1 MLDKHLIY
9 ISEDNFSLYISQQLN
24 ENGFII
30 SLYDNQLGI
39 EYELATYVGDRYY
52 PNQYQEDKF
61 MKYFF
66 LEAKKNKKIK
76 HEMITYIKS
85 VNVPKMNYSR
95 LKRIIKVNYILFK
108 NKLNNFNLKIIS

>member
-1 MLDKHLIY
+1 MNKHLIY
-9 ISEDNFSLYISQQLN
+9 ISQDNFSLYISQQLN

-66 LEAKKNKKIK
+66 LEAKKNKNIK
-76 HEMITYIKS
+76 CEMIKYIKAS
-85 VNVPKMNYSR
+85 DVPNMTYSR

>member
-1 MLDKHLIY
+1 MNKYLIY
-9 ISEDNFSLYISQQLN
+9 ISQDNFSLYISQQLN

-76 HEMITYIKS
+76 HEMIKYIRS
-85 VNVPKMNYSR
+85 VNVPSMTYSR
-95 LKRIIKVNYILFK
+95 LKRIIKINYVLFL
-108 NKLNNFNLKIIS
+108 NKLNNFKFTS

>member
-1 MLDKHLIY
+1 MNKYLIY
-9 ISEDNFSLYISQQLN
+9 ISKDNFSLYISQQLD

-52 PNQYQEDKF
+52 LNQYQEDKF

-76 HEMITYIKS
+76 HEMIKYIRS
-85 VNVPKMNYSR
+85 VNVPSMTYLR
-95 LKRIIKVNYILFK
+95 LKRIIKINYVLFL
-108 NKLNNFNLKIIS
+108 NKLNNFNFTS

>member
-1 MLDKHLIY
+1 MNKHLIY
-9 ISEDNFSLYISQQLN
+9 ISQDNFSLYISQQLD

-76 HEMITYIKS
+76 HEMIKYIRS
-85 VNVPKMNYSR
+85 VNVPSMTYLR
-95 LKRIIKVNYILFK
+95 LKRIIKIKYVLFL
-108 NKLNNFNLKIIS
+108 NKLNNFNFTS

>member
-1 MLDKHLIY
+1 MNKHLIY
-9 ISEDNFSLYISQQLN
+9 ISQDNFSLYISQQLD

-76 HEMITYIKS
+76 HEMIKYIKS
-85 VNVPKMNYSR
+85 VNVPSMTYLR
-95 LKRIIKVNYILFK
+95 LKRIIKIKYVLFL
-108 NKLNNFNLKIIS
+108 NKLNNFNFTS

>member
-1 MLDKHLIY
+1 MNKYLIY
-9 ISEDNFSLYISQQLN
+9 ISKDNFSLYISQQLD

-52 PNQYQEDKF
+52 INQYQEDKF

-76 HEMITYIKS
+76 HEMLKYIRS
-85 VNVPKMNYSR
+85 VNVPSMTYLR
-95 LKRIIKVNYILFK
+95 FIRIIKINYVLFL
-108 NKLNNFNLKIIS
+108 NKLNNFNFTS